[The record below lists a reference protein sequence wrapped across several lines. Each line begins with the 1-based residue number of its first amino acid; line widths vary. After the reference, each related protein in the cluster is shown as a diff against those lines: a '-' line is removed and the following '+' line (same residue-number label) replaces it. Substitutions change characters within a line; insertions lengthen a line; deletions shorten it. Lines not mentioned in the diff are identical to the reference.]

1 VTPSIE
7 EDTAQ
12 DNAQDIGRTLGLD
25 ADRPPGRRRW
35 WILAAV
41 ALAAVIGLL
50 VWAPWR
56 GPAVRFV
63 VEPAQTM
70 TIRATVTATGTLRPL
85 NQVDVGAEISGQID
99 AVLVDFNSRVQQGD
113 VMARL
118 NTEALEARVAQSSA
132 QLAVARARV
141 SDAQASL
148 REQRLRTNRTRELAK
163 SGFQSQANV
172 DTATAALARAEAA
185 LKSAEAQVRQAEA
198 TLKVDETNLTKA
210 EIRAPISGVVIS
222 RKIEPGQTVAAT
234 FQTPIL
240 FTLAEDLARME
251 LLLDVDE
258 ADIGLVREG
267 QEASFI
273 VDAYPGRV
281 FPAKITAV
289 RNAPKTVQN
298 VVSYEVVLSV
308 DNPFFVLRPGMT
320 ATATIIV
327 DMRENVLAVSNT
339 SLRFA
344 PPDQP
349 PVRRLFPSTGETPGQ
364 RGVWVLRGRT
374 PARLAVTT
382 GLTDGRWTE
391 ITGGDLAAGQEV
403 VIDVLSRGQ
412 TRPEGSP
419 GTVR

>member
-1 VTPSIE
+1 VTQSIDDE
-7 EDTAQ
+7 ASQEVEQ
-12 DNAQDIGRTLGLD
+12 TLGLD
-25 ADRPPGRRRW
+25 EAQPSAARRRRW
-35 WILAAV
+35 WIFAGIAVLAAV
-41 ALAAVIGLL
+41 GVLI
-50 VWAPWR
+50 WAPWR

-63 VEPAQTM
+63 VETAQM
-70 TIRATVTATGTLRPL
+70 TTLRATVTATGTLRPL

-99 AVLVDFNSRVQQGD
+99 EVLVDFNTRVQQGD

-118 NTEALEARVAQSSA
+118 DTDALDARVAQSRA

-141 SDAQASL
+141 SDAEASL

-185 LKSAEAQVRQAEA
+185 LKSAQAQVQQAEA

-210 EIRAPISGVVIS
+210 EIRAPIAGVVIS

-258 ADIGLVREG
+258 ADIGAVREG

-281 FPAKITAV
+281 FPAKITTV

-298 VVSYEVVLSV
+298 VVSYEVVLAV

-320 ATATIIV
+320 ATATITV
-327 DMRENVLAVSNT
+327 DARENVLAVPNT
-339 SLRFA
+339 ALRFA
-344 PPDQP
+344 PPEQP
-349 PVRRLFPSTGETPGQ
+349 EFRRLFNNENQNANQ
-364 RGVWVLRGRT
+364 RGVWVLRGRA
-374 PARLAVTT
+374 PARIALET
-382 GLTDGRWTE
+382 GLSDGRLTE
-391 ITGGDLAAGQEV
+391 VTGGEVAAGQEV
-403 VIDVLSRGQ
+403 IVDVLRRGQ
-412 TRPEGSP
+412 VRPEGAP
-419 GTVR
+419 GIVR

>member
-1 VTPSIE
+1 MSETSDE
-7 EDTAQ
+7 EIGR
-12 DNAQDIGRTLGLD
+12 DIGQTLGVGEE
-25 ADRPPGRRRW
+25 APKASRRRW
-35 WILAAV
+35 WIIGAV
-41 ALAAVIGLL
+41 GLGLL
-50 VWAPWR
+50 VGLWIWAPWQ

-63 VEPAQTM
+63 VEKAEAT
-70 TIRATVTATGTLRPL
+70 TLRATVTATGTLRPV

-99 AVLVDFNSRVQQGD
+99 EVLVDYNTRVQQGQ

-118 NTEALEARVAQSSA
+118 DTDALQARVAQNRA
-132 QLAVARARV
+132 QVAVARARIA
-141 SDAQASL
+141 DTQASL

-172 DTATAALARAEAA
+172 DQATAALARAEAA
-185 LKSAEAQVRQAEA
+185 VQSAEAQLKQAEA

-210 EIRAPISGVVIS
+210 EIKAPISGVVIA

-258 ADIGLVREG
+258 ADIGNVREG
-267 QEASFI
+267 QEGSFI

-289 RNAPKTVQN
+289 RNNPKTVQN
-298 VVSYEVVLSV
+298 VVTYEVVLSV

-320 ATATIIV
+320 ATATITV
-327 DMRENVLAVSNT
+327 DARENVLTVPNAA
-339 SLRFA
+339 LRFA
-344 PPDQP
+344 PPNAPEFSRLFSNAAPTTDRTVWLLRDRK
-349 PVRRLFPSTGETPGQ
+349 PVRVT
-364 RGVWVLRGRT
+364 
-374 PARLAVTT
+374 VTT
-382 GLTDGRWTE
+382 GLTDGRRTE
-391 ITGGDLAAGQEV
+391 ITGGDLKAGQEV
-403 VIDVLSRGQ
+403 VTDILRRGQ
-412 TRPEGSP
+412 TRPENAA

>member
-1 VTPSIE
+1 MTQSIDDE
-7 EDTAQ
+7 TSQEVEQ
-12 DNAQDIGRTLGLD
+12 TLGLD
-25 ADRPPGRRRW
+25 EEKPGGSRRRW
-35 WILAAV
+35 WLLGGLAVV
-41 ALAAVIGLL
+41 AAIGLL
-50 VWAPWR
+50 IWAPWR
-56 GPAVRFV
+56 GPPVRFV
-63 VEPAQTM
+63 VETAQVT
-70 TIRATVTATGTLRPL
+70 TLRATVTATGTLRPL

-99 AVLVDFNSRVQQGD
+99 EVLVDFNSRVQQGD

-118 NTEALEARVAQSSA
+118 DTDALSARVAQSRA

-141 SDAQASL
+141 SDAEASL

-185 LKSAEAQVRQAEA
+185 LKSALAQVQQAEA

-210 EIRAPISGVVIS
+210 EIRAPIAGVVIS

-258 ADIGLVREG
+258 ADIGAVREG
-267 QEASFI
+267 QEASFL
-273 VDAYPGRV
+273 VDAYPGRI
-281 FPAKITAV
+281 FPARITTV

-298 VVSYEVVLSV
+298 VVSYEVVLQV

-320 ATATIIV
+320 ATATITV
-327 DMRENVLAVSNT
+327 DARENVMTVPNT
-339 SLRFA
+339 ALRFA

-349 PVRRLFPSTGETPGQ
+349 EFRRLFNNANQNANQ

-374 PARLAVTT
+374 PSRVSLET
-382 GLTDGRWTE
+382 GLSDGRSTE
-391 ITGGDLAAGQEV
+391 VTGGEMASGQEV
-403 VIDVLSRGQ
+403 IVDVLRRGQ
-412 TRPEGSP
+412 VRPEGAP
-419 GTVR
+419 GIVR